1 MIKFL
6 TALLMVSAWALAFAA
21 LTLMALIPTWTTTQ
35 FLVMGA
41 AAFLIAVGSTY
52 AWVDQPRRITIH
64 PFILDKAI
72 AALEMSGEFLDDPE
86 VLNEGELELLTVI
99 EDLRAVR
106 GQRR

>member
-21 LTLMALIPTWTTTQ
+21 LTLIALIPTWTTTQ

-52 AWVDQPRRITIH
+52 AWADHPRLITIH
-64 PFILDKAI
+64 PSILDKAI

-86 VLNEGELELLTVI
+86 VLTEEELELLAVL